1 MKIRNLLF
9 ITISSMSLLLMNN
22 DVFATSLEVRTTDDI
37 SDNIS
42 VNSERMELLP
52 YVQENEEYNDGN
64 NVQNIV
70 LNVHDAKV
78 KNNESFCPSFTTVIQ
93 GVLLIPMTI
102 YGSII
107 SNIVVN
113 NNKNIS
119 SSNNEMIRIRSK
131 SRDLVGNA
139 CDETITSFMKCIKI
153 IGNKTINVGTN
164 ILSGTKSY
172 VVRKIWG

>member
-1 MKIRNLLF
+1 MKIRNFLF
-9 ITISSMSLLLMNN
+9 ITISFMSLLLINN

-64 NVQNIV
+64 NV

-78 KNNESFCPSFTTVIQ
+78 NNNESFCPSFTTVIQ

-107 SNIVVN
+107 SNIVV
-113 NNKNIS
+113 
-119 SSNNEMIRIRSK
+119 NNEMIRIRSK